1 MIITVT
7 LNPSIDVAYQL
18 ETFQLDGVNRVQD
31 VRKTAGGKGLNVTRV
46 LQQLGDPVLATGFLG
61 GGLGQVLAQELDRQ
75 GIGHSFQEIA
85 GETRNCVAVLH
96 QGQQTEILEQGPEI
110 SPEEAQAF
118 TAHFKELLAEAQWVV
133 FSGSL
138 PKGLPVDFYVSLIT
152 LCQEAGVGVLLDTS
166 GASLEAVLESSA
178 RPNLIKPNLEELS
191 QLVGREVSL
200 DLADLKALLAH
211 ERFAGIDWIVVSL
224 GAAGAFAKHGDK
236 YYRVRIPKIE
246 VVNPVGSGDS
256 TVAGLASGLSQGL
269 ADADVLKRG
278 NLLGM
283 LNAQEEA
290 TGFVNLDKAADL
302 LEQIEVEE
310 V

>member
-75 GIGHSFQEIA
+75 GIAHSFQEIA

-138 PKGLPVDFYVSLIT
+138 PKGLPVDFYVSLIA

-224 GAAGAFAKHGDK
+224 GAAGAFVKHGDK

>member
-18 ETFQLDGVNRVQD
+18 DAFQLDGVNRVQEA
-31 VRKTAGGKGLNVTRV
+31 RKTAGGKGLNVTRV

-61 GGLGQVLAQELDRQ
+61 GGLGQVLAQKLDRQ

-138 PKGLPVDFYVSLIT
+138 PKGLPVDFYVSLIA

-224 GAAGAFAKHGDK
+224 GAAGAFAKHGDN

-256 TVAGLASGLSQGL
+256 TVAGLASGLLEGL

-302 LEQIEVEE
+302 LEKIEVEE

>member
-18 ETFQLDGVNRVQD
+18 DAFQLDGVNRVQD

-61 GGLGQVLAQELDRQ
+61 GGLGQVLAQKLDRQ

-85 GETRNCVAVLH
+85 GGTRNCVAVLH

-110 SPEEAQAF
+110 SKEEAQAF

-138 PKGLPVDFYVSLIT
+138 PKGLPVDFYVSLIA

-256 TVAGLASGLSQGL
+256 TVAGLASGLLQGL

>member
-18 ETFQLDGVNRVQD
+18 DTLHVDAVNRVQD

-46 LQQLGDPVLATGFLG
+46 LKQFGDPVLSTGFLG

-75 GIGHSFQEIA
+75 GVAHSFQEIA
-85 GETRNCVAVLH
+85 GETRNCVAILH

-110 SPEEAQAF
+110 LAEESRAF
-118 TAHFKELLAEAQWVV
+118 KEHFKGLLDQADWVV

-138 PKGLPVDFYVSLIT
+138 PKGLPVDYYVSLIQ
-152 LCQEAGVGVLLDTS
+152 LCQEAGVGVILDTS
-166 GASLEAVLESSA
+166 GASLEAVLDSSY
-178 RPNLIKPNLEELS
+178 RPSLIKPNLDELT
-191 QLVGREVSL
+191 QLVGREVHSDL
-200 DLADLKALLAH
+200 DDLKAILAGD
-211 ERFAGIDWIVVSL
+211 RFSGIDWIVVSL
-224 GAAGAFAKHGDK
+224 GAAGAFAKHGDR
-236 YYRVRIPKIE
+236 YYRVKIPKIS
-246 VVNPVGSGDS
+246 VVNPVGSGDA
-256 TVAGLASGLSQGL
+256 TVAGLASGLLHGL
-269 ADADVLKRG
+269 EDGEMLKRG

>member
-75 GIGHSFQEIA
+75 GIGHSFKEIA

-138 PKGLPVDFYVSLIT
+138 PKGLPVDFYVSLLA

-166 GASLEAVLESSA
+166 GASLEAVLESSV